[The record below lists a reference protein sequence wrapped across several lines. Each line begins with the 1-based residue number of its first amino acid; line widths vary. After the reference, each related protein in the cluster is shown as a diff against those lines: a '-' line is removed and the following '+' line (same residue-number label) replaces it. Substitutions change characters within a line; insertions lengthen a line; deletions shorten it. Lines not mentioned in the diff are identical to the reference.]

1 MSWGT
6 QNPIAFFR
14 ERGCFSLY
22 TDAMLFVELTLFL
35 RQRKMCVTGLL
46 RWLACEWGCALSISL
61 CHECMLSFSVCGE
74 KDRTP
79 FFAHR
84 TSERVPTCRQRS
96 ACSLCPSLASAL
108 PHSLVPAF
116 VIEFDVVVPT
126 FGCGLSFRFQ
136 VNACMISYVHENT
149 SLCVYKY
156 VFVSTW
162 IVRAHCVCPHF
173 DRAMESKSIIG

>member
-1 MSWGT
+1 
-6 QNPIAFFR
+6 
-14 ERGCFSLY
+14 
-22 TDAMLFVELTLFL
+22 V
-35 RQRKMCVTGLL
+35 
-46 RWLACEWGCALSISL
+46 WLASCAGSLVSGDVLSPSL
-61 CHECMLSFSVCGE
+61 CVMSACFLFSVCGE

-84 TSERVPTCRQRS
+84 TSERVLTCRQRS

-136 VNACMISYVHENT
+136 VNACMISYVHKNT

-162 IVRAHCVCPHF
+162 IVRAHCVSPHF
-173 DRAMESKSIIG
+173 DRAMESKSIIGWF